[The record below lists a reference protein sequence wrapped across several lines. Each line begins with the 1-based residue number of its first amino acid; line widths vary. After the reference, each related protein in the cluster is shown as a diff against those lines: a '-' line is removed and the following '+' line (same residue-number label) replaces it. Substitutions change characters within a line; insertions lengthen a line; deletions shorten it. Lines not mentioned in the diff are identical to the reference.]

1 MVFGWRTGK
10 SLKNDR
16 VRAVFVRFPFV
27 YLKVPGGMCQNR
39 GGVYRFAP
47 GDRGFQKFPKRF
59 FVRNR
64 KSKADGVAQKERSE
78 RSIRFLVGE
87 FPIAPQSTG
96 IRSDGNRVLP
106 DLHSPKNDV
115 VRNYGQIVIVMGDV
129 EQKSL
134 RGVREYVEIRLGAE
148 NSKIRFHQKKS
159 HQKGNEYG
167 KGSDW
172 DGTETHG
179 LKESVY
185 KGRDDWNDFGNE
197 YENAEEG
204 E

>member
-1 MVFGWRTGK
+1 VEFSIPRLRSTANSSIQERTGGIGVIELVHPKNRVSRYVFSQRRADVVSGLRKRLHFKPIASELIEGHMVFGWRTGK
-10 SLKNDR
+10 SLKNDC

-27 YLKVPGGMCQNR
+27 YLKVPGGMGQNR

-64 KSKADGVAQKERSE
+64 ESKADGVAQKERSE

-87 FPIAPQSTG
+87 FPIASQSTG

-115 VRNYGQIVIVMGDV
+115 VRNYGQIVIVMGGV
-129 EQKSL
+129 E
-134 RGVREYVEIRLGAE
+134 
-148 NSKIRFHQKKS
+148 
-159 HQKGNEYG
+159 
-167 KGSDW
+167 
-172 DGTETHG
+172 
-179 LKESVY
+179 
-185 KGRDDWNDFGNE
+185 
-197 YENAEEG
+197 
-204 E
+204 